1 MVFHENI
8 SLKDYNT
15 FGIDAKA
22 RFFVEIDSIKELQKV
37 LTLTDFPRKIVL
49 GGGSNI
55 LLTDDINALVVHV
68 NLKGKEIVSETSD
81 TVQLKV
87 MAGENW
93 HQMVLW
99 TLDKGFGGLEN
110 LSLIPGNT
118 GTAPIQNIGAYGVE
132 LKDSFVSCEAVRIK
146 DQKLVSFTNTECEFG
161 YRDSHFKNE
170 GKDRYI
176 ITSVTFSLTK
186 KNHQLHT
193 EYGAI
198 EEQLKLK
205 SVRNPSIKDISNA
218 VIAIRQTKL
227 PDPKELG
234 NSGSF
239 FKNPLVSKS
248 EFEAFISQN
257 PEAPY
262 YKVSDTVYKIPAGW
276 LIEQCG
282 FKGKRFGDAG
292 IHKKQALV
300 LVNHG
305 KATGKELLELAD
317 TIIKE
322 VKDRFNIIIRPEVN
336 VIK

>member
-1 MVFHENI
+1 MVFHEHF
-8 SLKDYNT
+8 SLKEYNT

-37 LTLTDFPRKIVL
+37 LTRTDFPRKIVL

-55 LLTDDINALVVHV
+55 LLTDDIDALVVHV

-81 TVQLKV
+81 RAELKV

-99 TLDKGFGGLEN
+99 TLDKEYGGLEN

-132 LKDSFVSCEAVRIK
+132 LKDSFVSCEAIRIE
-146 DQKLVSFTNTECEFG
+146 DQKLVSFTKTECEFG

-170 GKDRYI
+170 GKDKYI

-186 KNHQLHT
+186 KNHQLRT

-205 SVRNPSIKDISNA
+205 SITNPSIKDISNA

-239 FKNPLVSKS
+239 FKNPLVSKP
-248 EFEAFISQN
+248 EFEVFISQY

-317 TIIKE
+317 KIIEE
-322 VKDRFNIIIRPEVN
+322 VKDRFNITISPEVN
-336 VIK
+336 IIK